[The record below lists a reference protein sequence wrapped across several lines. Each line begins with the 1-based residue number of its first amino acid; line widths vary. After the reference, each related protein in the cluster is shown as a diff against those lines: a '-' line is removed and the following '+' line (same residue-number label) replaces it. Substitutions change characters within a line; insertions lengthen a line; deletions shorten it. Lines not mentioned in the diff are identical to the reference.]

1 MSCFT
6 SHWLSTSLWAVPN
19 LDYRGVIPSFARET
33 CASVGTIQVVDADLS
48 KSPVGSTVLIRG
60 TDNRF
65 SAPYELG
72 AFVPAPLPR
81 NLDLPGDVWMA
92 LSDAMGALGRL
103 DSAASL
109 IPNPQLVTRVATRRE
124 AIGTSA
130 LEGTFANLTELF
142 AAEAISVEEVDPSI
156 PPNVREVMNY
166 TRAADAAFDWI
177 RERPIT
183 IPLLS
188 SLQAE
193 IVRGTDSDLP
203 EAGALRERQVFI
215 GTKNRPITE
224 ARFIP
229 PPPGDQLVLLLD
241 DWLAWLNDETLRD
254 SLHLLVRV
262 ALAHYQFE
270 TIHPYTDGNGR
281 LGRLVAVLQLL
292 TDGALKTP
300 VLSISDW
307 LKDRGPEYRDHLLRV
322 SVTGEWAPWIEFFA
336 QTVAA
341 SADDAHRRV
350 MGLLALREE
359 LSEQARRALPRAR
372 LAIEIADD
380 LIAFPILTV
389 AAAQSRYRKSN
400 QANRNAIN
408 RLCELGLLEPYGDT
422 RYDRL
427 YWNRRVF
434 EVIES

>member
-1 MSCFT
+1 MGAN
-6 SHWLSTSLWAVPN
+6 LSS
-19 LDYRGVIPSFARET
+19 
-33 CASVGTIQVVDADLS
+33 
-48 KSPVGSTVLIRG
+48 SPVGSTVLIRG
-60 TDNRF
+60 MDDRF
-65 SAPYELG
+65 NAPYELA
-72 AFVPAPLPR
+72 AFIPDSLPR
-81 NLDLPGDVWMA
+81 SLELSGDVWMA
-92 LSDAMGALGRL
+92 LSDATGALGRL

-109 IPNPQLVTRVATRRE
+109 IPNPQLVTRVAIRRE

-130 LEGTFANLTELF
+130 LEGTVANLTELF
-142 AAEAISVEEVDPSI
+142 AAEAVSVEEVGPSI

-188 SLQAE
+188 KLQAE
-193 IVRGTDSDLP
+193 IVRGTDSDGP

-215 GTKNRPITE
+215 GTKNGPIAE

-241 DWLAWLNDETLRD
+241 DWLTWLSDETVND
-254 SLHLLVRV
+254 SLHQLVRV

-292 TDGALKTP
+292 SDGALKTP

-307 LKDRGPEYRDHLLRV
+307 LKDRGPEYRDRLLNV
-322 SVTGEWAPWIEFFA
+322 SLTGEWAPWIEFFA
-336 QTVAA
+336 QAVAA
-341 SADDAHRRV
+341 SADDARRRV
-350 MGLLALREE
+350 MGLLALQEE
-359 LSEQARRALPRAR
+359 LSEQARQSLPRGR
-372 LAIEIADD
+372 LAIEIVDD
-380 LIAFPILTV
+380 LTAFPVLTV
-389 AAAQSRYRKSN
+389 AAAQYRYGRSN

-408 RLCELGLLEPYGDT
+408 RLCELGLLEPYGGA
-422 RYDRL
+422 RYGRL

-434 EVIES
+434 EVIEG

>member
-1 MSCFT
+1 M
-6 SHWLSTSLWAVPN
+6 AV
-19 LDYRGVIPSFARET
+19 
-33 CASVGTIQVVDADLS
+33 DLS
-48 KSPVGSTVLIRG
+48 ESPIGSTVLIRG

-65 SAPYELG
+65 NTPYELS

-81 NLDLPGDVWMA
+81 ELDLPGAVWMA
-92 LSDAMGALGRL
+92 LSDAIAALGRL

-130 LEGTFANLTELF
+130 LEGTFANLTDLF
-142 AAEAISVEEVDPSI
+142 AAEAISLDESDPNI

-166 TRAADAAFDWI
+166 TRAADAAFDWV

-183 IPLLS
+183 VPFIS

-193 IVRGTDSDLP
+193 IVRGTKSDGV

-215 GTKNRPITE
+215 DTKNRPITD

-241 DWLAWLNDETLRD
+241 DWLGWVNDETLPD
-254 SLHLLVRV
+254 SLQLLVRV

-281 LGRLVAVLQLL
+281 VGRLVAVLQIL

-307 LKDRGPEYRDHLLRV
+307 LKDHGSEYRDHLLRV
-322 SVTGEWAPWIEFFA
+322 STTGEWAPWVDFFA
-336 QTVAA
+336 RAIAA
-341 SADDAHRRV
+341 SADDAHRRI

-359 LSEQARRALPRAR
+359 LSEQAREALPRAR

-389 AAAQSRYRKSN
+389 AAAQSRYGKSN
-400 QANRNAIN
+400 QASRNAIN
-408 RLCELGLLEPYGDT
+408 RLCGLDLLESYGDAQ
-422 RYDRL
+422 YNRL
-427 YWNRRVF
+427 FWNRRVF
-434 EVIES
+434 EIIES

>member
-1 MSCFT
+1 
-6 SHWLSTSLWAVPN
+6 
-19 LDYRGVIPSFARET
+19 
-33 CASVGTIQVVDADLS
+33 VGTELS
-48 KSPVGSTVLIRG
+48 NSPVGSTVLIRG

-65 SAPYELG
+65 NEPYELG

-81 NLDLPGDVWMA
+81 SLDLPGDVWMA
-92 LSDAMGALGRL
+92 LSDAMRALGRL

-109 IPNPQLVTRVATRRE
+109 IPNPLLVTRVATRRE

-142 AAEAISVEEVDPSI
+142 AAEAVSVEEIDSSI

-177 RERPIT
+177 KERPIT

-188 SLQAE
+188 NLQAE
-193 IVRGTDSDLP
+193 IVRGTDSD
-203 EAGALRERQVFI
+203 V

-241 DWLAWLNDETLRD
+241 DWLTWLNDDTLND
-254 SLHLLVRV
+254 TLHLLVRV

-292 TDGALKTP
+292 ADGALRTP

-307 LKDRGPEYRDHLLRV
+307 LKDRGTEYRDHLLDV
-322 SVTGEWAPWIEFFA
+322 SLTGEWAPWIEFFA
-336 QTVAA
+336 QAVLA
-341 SADDAHRRV
+341 SAADAHRRV
-350 MGLLALREE
+350 SGLLALQEE

-372 LAIEIADD
+372 LAIEITDD

-389 AAAQSRYRKSN
+389 AGAQFRYGKSN

-408 RLCELGLLEPYGDT
+408 RLCELGILEPYGDA

-427 YWNRRVF
+427 YWNQRVF

>member
-1 MSCFT
+1 M
-6 SHWLSTSLWAVPN
+6 
-19 LDYRGVIPSFARET
+19 
-33 CASVGTIQVVDADLS
+33 VGRIQVVDADLS
-48 KSPVGSTVLIRG
+48 SSPVGSTVLIRG

-65 SAPYELG
+65 NAPYELG

-81 NLDLPGDVWMA
+81 TLDLPGDVWMS

-142 AAEAISVEEVDPSI
+142 AAEAVSVDEVDPSI

-166 TRAADAAFDWI
+166 TRAADAAFEWI
-177 RERPIT
+177 KERPVT

-188 SLQAE
+188 NLQAE
-193 IVRGTDSDLP
+193 IVRGTESDGP

-241 DWLAWLNDETLRD
+241 DWLTWLNDETLSD

-292 TDGALKTP
+292 ACGALQTP

-307 LKDRGPEYRDHLLRV
+307 LKDRGPEYRDHLLGV
-322 SVTGEWAPWIEFFA
+322 SLSGDWAPWVEFFA
-336 QTVAA
+336 QAVAA

-359 LSEQARRALPRAR
+359 ISEQARRALPRAR

-389 AAAQSRYRKSN
+389 AAAQFRYGKSN

-408 RLCELGLLEPYGDT
+408 RLCELGILEPYGDA

>member
-1 MSCFT
+1 M
-6 SHWLSTSLWAVPN
+6 A
-19 LDYRGVIPSFARET
+19 
-33 CASVGTIQVVDADLS
+33 ADLS
-48 KSPVGSTVLIRG
+48 DSPISSTVLIRG
-60 TDNRF
+60 TDSRS

-81 NLDLPGDVWMA
+81 SLDLPGDVWMA
-92 LSDAMGALGRL
+92 LSGAMAALGRL

-130 LEGTFANLTELF
+130 LEGTFANLTDLF
-142 AAEAISVEEVDPSI
+142 AAEAVSTDEVDAGLPS
-156 PPNVREVMNY
+156 NVREVMNY
-166 TRAADAAFDWI
+166 VRAADAAFDWI

-183 IPLLS
+183 ISLLS

-193 IVRGTDSDLP
+193 IVRGTDSDGP
-203 EAGALRERQVFI
+203 EAGALRERQAFI
-215 GTKNRPITE
+215 GTKNRPITD

-229 PPPGDQLVLLLD
+229 PPPGDRLVLLLNE
-241 DWLAWLNDETLRD
+241 WLGWVNDETLRD
-254 SLHLLVRV
+254 SLQLLVRV

-281 LGRLVAVLQLL
+281 VGRLVAVLQLL
-292 TDGALKTP
+292 TEGALRAP

-307 LKDRGPEYRDHLLRV
+307 LKERGPEYRDHLLRV
-322 SVTGEWAPWIEFFA
+322 SLTGEWAPWVDFFA
-336 QTVAA
+336 QAVTAA
-341 SADDAHRRV
+341 ADDAHRRV
-350 MGLLALREE
+350 MSLLALQAD
-359 LSEQARRALPRAR
+359 LSTQARQALPRAR
-372 LAIEIADD
+372 LALAIADD

-389 AAAQSRYRKSN
+389 AATQTRYGKSN
-400 QANRNAIN
+400 QANRNAVN
-408 RLCELGLLEPYGDT
+408 HLCDLGLLEPYGAV

-434 EVIES
+434 EIIES

>member
-1 MSCFT
+1 M
-6 SHWLSTSLWAVPN
+6 P
-19 LDYRGVIPSFARET
+19 VIPSFARET
-33 CASVGTIQVVDADLS
+33 WKAVNRIQVVATDLS
-48 KSPVGSTVLIRG
+48 QSPIGSTVVIRG

-65 SAPYELG
+65 NAPYELG
-72 AFVPAPLPR
+72 AFVPTPLPR
-81 NLDLPGDVWMA
+81 QLDLPGDVWMA
-92 LSDAMGALGRL
+92 LSEAMAALGRL
-103 DSAASL
+103 DAAASI

-130 LEGTFANLTELF
+130 LEGTFANLTDLF
-142 AAEAISVEEVDPSI
+142 AAEAVSIDEADPSI

-166 TRAADAAFDWI
+166 TRAADAAFDWVE
-177 RERPIT
+177 ERPIT
-183 IPLLS
+183 VPFLS

-193 IVRGTDSDLP
+193 IVRGTESDGP

-215 GTKNRPITE
+215 GAKNRPITE

-229 PPPGDQLVLLLD
+229 PPPGDQLTLLLD
-241 DWLAWLNDETLRD
+241 DWLDWINDESLRD
-254 SLHLLVRV
+254 SLQPLVRV

-281 LGRLVAVLQLL
+281 VGRLVSVLQILI
-292 TDGALKTP
+292 DGALKTP
-300 VLSISDW
+300 VLSVSDW
-307 LKDRGPEYRDHLLRV
+307 LKDHATEYRDHLLQV
-322 SVTGEWAPWIEFFA
+322 SVTGEWAPWIGFFA
-336 QTVAA
+336 QAVAA
-341 SADDAHRRV
+341 SAEDAHRRV

-359 LSEQARRALPRAR
+359 LSAQARDALPRAR

-389 AAAQSRYRKSN
+389 AAAQARYGKSN
-400 QANRNAIN
+400 QANRNAIS
-408 RLCELGLLEPYGDT
+408 RLCELDLLEPYSDA

-434 EVIES
+434 EIIER